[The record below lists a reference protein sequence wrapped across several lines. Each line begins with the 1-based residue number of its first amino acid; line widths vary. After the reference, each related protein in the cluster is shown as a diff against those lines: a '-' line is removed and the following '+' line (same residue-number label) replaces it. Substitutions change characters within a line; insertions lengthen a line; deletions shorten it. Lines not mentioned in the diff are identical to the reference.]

1 MGMLAFYS
9 PPKVEEDMIHLIR
22 RAVELGV
29 TFFDIADAYGPF
41 NNEIMLGKVLLF
53 NNVLTF

>member
-1 MGMLAFYS
+1 MLAFYS